1 VLRPFLT
8 AAFSC
13 NKHRQRPADRCR
25 GVPRHLSAPPRRTA
39 SPRCASGC
47 VSGRRVGLV
56 QHPRGGRLST
66 ASCRGRS
73 AAYSVLARP
82 RSGGCRRSAAGAVS
96 LEASCRASWR
106 GSGRSAASS
115 SPGRRGMSAAGPA
128 AALALKTLSRVSAG
142 DNDLAGNAAAG
153 QALWA
158 QQAAAAAVAAAA
170 PAAAAAGPA
179 QPAPKHVFACG
190 ADGQAAA
197 AEHRAVRGDDALGV
211 NREKPGNTHRVLN
224 TPRLLNSPTQLTLCD
239 SSSHRATPPTPAC
252 LTLQAVRTQ
261 AIPTTA

>member
-1 VLRPFLT
+1 
-8 AAFSC
+8 
-13 NKHRQRPADRCR
+13 
-25 GVPRHLSAPPRRTA
+25 
-39 SPRCASGC
+39 
-47 VSGRRVGLV
+47 
-56 QHPRGGRLST
+56 
-66 ASCRGRS
+66 
-73 AAYSVLARP
+73 
-82 RSGGCRRSAAGAVS
+82 
-96 LEASCRASWR
+96 
-106 GSGRSAASS
+106 
-115 SPGRRGMSAAGPA
+115 MSRAGPA
-128 AALALKTLSRVSAG
+128 AALALKTLSRLSAA
-142 DNDLAGNAAAG
+142 DNDLAATAAA
-153 QALWA
+153 
-158 QQAAAAAVAAAA
+158 
-170 PAAAAAGPA
+170 AAAAAGPA